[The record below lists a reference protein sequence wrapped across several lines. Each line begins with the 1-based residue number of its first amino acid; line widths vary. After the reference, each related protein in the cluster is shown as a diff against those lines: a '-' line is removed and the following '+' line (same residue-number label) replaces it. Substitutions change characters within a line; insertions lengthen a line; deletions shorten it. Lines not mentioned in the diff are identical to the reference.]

1 MNHPT
6 VLIVAQ
12 EPALARDIVSRWQ
25 SERTV
30 PSFTLLSTDF
40 PRVDGLGRFDLAI
53 IQAENGQARQ
63 WQQTVE
69 AMAEAVIHIGSN
81 GHKTQG
87 KAISIPQQGDWLHTT
102 ILVGTEMVRR
112 GELAKRL
119 RKLESSLNCSERQAS
134 LGQYMLDARHAFNN
148 ALTSVLGNAELLMVN
163 LDQLTPEV
171 REQVETIHAMSL
183 KLYEMM
189 QRFSSLEAEM
199 RFEEKNTER
208 EAPRMAAYGS

>member
-25 SERTV
+25 TERTV

-40 PRVDGLGRFDLAI
+40 PRVDGLGQFDLAI

-63 WQQTVE
+63 WQQAVE
-69 AMAEAVIHIGSN
+69 AMAEAVVHIGN
-81 GHKTQG
+81 GHKPNG
-87 KAISIPQQGDWLHTT
+87 SKAVCIERQGDWINTT
-102 ILVGTEMVRR
+102 ILLGTEMLRRADLARRVR
-112 GELAKRL
+112 KI
-119 RKLESSLNCSERQAS
+119 ESSLNCSERTAS
-134 LGQYMLDARHAFNN
+134 LGQYMLDTRHAFNN
-148 ALTSVLGNAELLMVN
+148 ALTSVLGNAELMMA
-163 LDQLTPEV
+163 DIEKFSPDR

-199 RFEEKNTER
+199 RFEEKNATR
-208 EAPRMAAYGS
+208 EVPRMAAYGS